1 MSVFYSFN
9 LSVGGD
15 FPIDLNIQYLES
27 QLKVMIDSHFSLKP
41 YMREDMVSVYLSFNH
56 SSDYAYDDFF
66 WNEYQPWFVERFESN
81 LEVFKRFGFNDF
93 TLRMNFYVVNSDDAE
108 GDFPQCAFQV
118 LDKDLSTRLFKHG
131 VNAPFDV
138 FVVNKSKAADYLK
151 IPLSDPF
158 FDYL

>member
-1 MSVFYSFN
+1 MSKFYSFN
-9 LSVGGD
+9 LTVCGD
-15 FPIDLNIQYLES
+15 FPLGTDIENLEK
-27 QLKVMIDSHFSLKP
+27 QLKESVDSDFSLKSH
-41 YMREDMVSVYLSFNH
+41 MREDVVSVYLSFDH
-56 SSDYAYDDFF
+56 PVDYAHDDFF
-66 WNEYQPWFVERFESN
+66 WNEYQPWFVERFENN
-81 LEVFKRFGFNDF
+81 LEVFKRFEFNDF
-93 TLRMNFYVVNSDDAE
+93 TLWMNFYVVNSDDAE